1 MINLLPEPK
10 QIIEIGGF
18 TKLFDRLSLGQSDNS
33 QNQQEL
39 LELMRLRFWN
49 YAELPIMQGKD
60 GSGEGFT
67 VKLLSSLEGI
77 AADKLELFR
86 EQGYDLEIKEE
97 EALLRFENKEGF
109 INGVTSLKLLLK
121 EDENGYF
128 KLPLCHITDYPSLPV
143 RAIAPTFS
151 WYAGY
156 GRIGFDSQLWGYEEW
171 VQYLNICLDN
181 KINQFNLLMYGYW
194 PFELPGCEGSRLR
207 RQEEGDAAGY
217 RYPDRRYRDQLR
229 LRV

>member
-67 VKLLSSLEGI
+67 VKLLSSSQ
-77 AADKLELFR
+77 KR
-86 EQGYDLEIKEE
+86 QG
-97 EALLRFENKEGF
+97 A
-109 INGVTSLKLLLK
+109 V
-121 EDENGYF
+121 
-128 KLPLCHITDYPSLPV
+128 
-143 RAIAPTFS
+143 AI
-151 WYAGY
+151 
-156 GRIGFDSQLWGYEEW
+156 
-171 VQYLNICLDN
+171 
-181 KINQFNLLMYGYW
+181 
-194 PFELPGCEGSRLR
+194 
-207 RQEEGDAAGY
+207 
-217 RYPDRRYRDQLR
+217 
-229 LRV
+229 

>member
-77 AADKLELFR
+77 AADKPELFR

-109 INGVTSLKLLLK
+109 INGVTSLKLFLK
-121 EDENGYF
+121 EDENGHF
-128 KLPLCHITDYPSLPV
+128 KLPLCHITDYPSLP
-143 RAIAPTFS
+143 
-151 WYAGY
+151 
-156 GRIGFDSQLWGYEEW
+156 
-171 VQYLNICLDN
+171 
-181 KINQFNLLMYGYW
+181 
-194 PFELPGCEGSRLR
+194 
-207 RQEEGDAAGY
+207 
-217 RYPDRRYRDQLR
+217 
-229 LRV
+229 